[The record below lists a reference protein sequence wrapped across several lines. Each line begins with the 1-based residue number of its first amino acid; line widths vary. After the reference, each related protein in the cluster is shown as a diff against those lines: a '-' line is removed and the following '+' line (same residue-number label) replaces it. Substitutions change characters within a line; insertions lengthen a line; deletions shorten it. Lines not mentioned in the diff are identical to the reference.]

1 MQAKPMP
8 NNLQELQHKGEFAE
22 HVKKITAQ
30 INAASD
36 LDQILLDLHKDILG
50 LFDAEDL
57 TLFAFDQDKKEIFFK
72 VPHVD
77 NVEEVRISITEQSLA
92 GFCAKYLRPV
102 NIADAYSAAE
112 LQSIHP
118 SLLHDTTYDKRT
130 GFKTKQV
137 LTYPIVADN
146 KYLMGVLQLLN
157 KKSGSRFTRKDEE
170 SVAEIAKALGIAFF
184 NLRKATK
191 KNPTKFD
198 HLVGSGKMTQN
209 DLENLLAETRKGTS
223 DLESL
228 LIEKYK
234 VPKLDIGK
242 SFAQFYKCPYIEFSE
257 RTLVDIELLKNLN
270 VDYLRKNHWM
280 PLKRDRTAIEILT
293 DDPGDLD
300 RVQDIKRTF
309 PGLNIRFAVSLRRDI
324 AQFLASAT
332 GHSEAGG
339 GSGGRKLEENVSD
352 ILGELVTE
360 AQAEA
365 MEDAS
370 AGAGLDENDSAIV
383 RLANQIIADAF
394 RQNAS
399 DIHIEPYGEKRETLV
414 RFRVDGDCFEY
425 MKIPQ
430 SYRRAIVSRLK
441 IMASLDIAER
451 RKPQDGKIKFKLTET
466 KEIELR
472 VATIPTSGYNED
484 VVMRILAASEPL
496 PLDKMGFSDRN
507 LKGIKDISE
516 KPYGI
521 ILCVGPTGSGK
532 TTTLHSVLGNIN
544 TPDIKI
550 WTAED
555 PVEITQYGLRQVQV
569 QPKIGFTFANAMRAF
584 LRADPDVIM
593 VGEMRDKETADTGIE
608 ASLTGHLVLSTLHTN
623 SAVET
628 ITRLLD
634 MGCDPFS
641 FADAMLGVLAQR
653 LARRICKDCKEQYVG
668 TPEEYEE
675 LRQGYGVE
683 RWEKLGIK
691 QDNTFRLPRGKGC
704 ETCNRTGYKGRVALH
719 ELLLGSDN
727 IKRMI
732 QQKARTEDMLH
743 AAMDEGMTTLVQDGI
758 QKVLLGQTSYK
769 EVKAVAIK

>member
-1 MQAKPMP
+1 
-8 NNLQELQHKGEFAE
+8 
-22 HVKKITAQ
+22 V
-30 INAASD
+30 
-36 LDQILLDLHKDILG
+36 
-50 LFDAEDL
+50 
-57 TLFAFDQDKKEIFFK
+57 TLFVFDPEKKEIFSK
-72 VPHVD
+72 VPSLD
-77 NVEEVRISITEQSLA
+77 TVEEVRTPITEQSLP

-102 NIADAYSAAE
+102 NIVDAYNAAE
-112 LQSIHP
+112 LKTIHP
-118 SLLHDTTYDKRT
+118 SLLHDNAYDKRT

-157 KKSGSRFTRKDEE
+157 KKNGTRFTRKDEE
-170 SVAEIAKALGIAFF
+170 TVAEIAKAIGTAFF
-184 NLRKATK
+184 NLRKAVK
-191 KNPTKFD
+191 KNSTKFD
-198 HLVGSGKMTQN
+198 LLLSTNRITQN
-209 DLENLLAETRKGTS
+209 DLDNALAESRKANG
-223 DLESL
+223 DLESI
-228 LIEKYK
+228 LIERYK
-234 VPKLDIGK
+234 IPKIDLGK
-242 SFAQFYKCPYIEFSE
+242 SLAQFYKCPYIEYSE

-270 VDYLRKNHWM
+270 VDYLKKNHWM
-280 PLKRDRTAIEILT
+280 PLRRDRASVEILT
-293 DDPGDLD
+293 DDPGNLD

-309 PGLNIRFAVSLRRDI
+309 PGLTIRFAVSLRRDI
-324 AQFLASAT
+324 AQFLGSST
-332 GHSEAGG
+332 GAGDT
-339 GSGGRKLEENVSD
+339 GGRKLDENVSD

-365 MEDAS
+365 TEEA
-370 AGAGLDENDSAIV
+370 AGSGLDENDSAIV
-383 RLANQIIADAF
+383 RLANQIIADAY

-451 RKPQDGKIKFKLTET
+451 RKPQDGKIKFKLSESR
-466 KEIELR
+466 EIELR
-472 VATIPTSGYNED
+472 VATLPTAGYNED
-484 VVMRILAASEPL
+484 VVMRILAANEPL

-507 LKGIKDISE
+507 LKELKAISE

-569 QPKIGFTFANAMRAF
+569 QPKIGFTFATAMRAF

-628 ITRLLD
+628 VTRLLD

-668 TPEEYEE
+668 TPEEYAALRAAYGEE
-675 LRQGYGVE
+675 Y
-683 RWEKLGIK
+683 WDKLDIK
-691 QDNTFRLPRGKGC
+691 QDATFRLSRGKGC
-704 ETCNRTGYKGRVALH
+704 ETCNRSGFKGRVALH
-719 ELLLGSDN
+719 ELLLGSDQM
-727 IKRMI
+727 KRMV
-732 QQKARTEDMLH
+732 QQKARTEDMLK
-743 AAMDEGMTTLVQDGI
+743 AALAEGMTTLMQDGI
-758 QKVLLGQTSYK
+758 QKVLQGLTTHK